1 MTAAQ
6 REARSER
13 KRLDAED
20 RGEPIRDDADRRQI
34 GRILI
39 DCGSTHIDWT
49 LRPDRRDV
57 RRWYAV
63 DPAGNV
69 VAHAACASILRMIAA
84 SMPRALGR
92 RQW

>member
-1 MTAAQ
+1 MTEAQ
-6 REARSER
+6 RDARSER

-20 RGEPIRDDADRRQI
+20 RGEPIRDDEDRRQI

>member
-1 MTAAQ
+1 MTSAQ

-20 RGEPIRDDADRRQI
+20 RGEPIRDDADQRQI

-84 SMPRALGR
+84 SMSRALGR